1 MDFGNIFKQAQKLQ
15 KEMQELQAEIAK
27 REYEGSAGGDM
38 VVVKV
43 NGKMELISVKVGKEV
58 VGPNDIGMLE
68 DLILSATNAALAKA
82 REDSKTSMKS
92 IMGGLGGLPGMGG
105 LNIPGMS

>member
-27 REYEGSAGGDM
+27 REYEASAGGDM

-43 NGKMELISVKVGKEV
+43 NGRMEVIAVKIAKEV
-58 VGPNDIGMLE
+58 ADPNDLGMLQ

-82 REDSKTSMKS
+82 REDSKASMKS

-105 LNIPGMS
+105 MNLPGMS